1 MMSTKSAIVTG
12 GTRGI
17 GLGIS
22 QQLASEGY
30 DLILGFNTNEEAA
43 STAKDTI
50 ESTYGVK
57 VYTVKG
63 DVAQESTIEKIF
75 EGVEKNFQGKLTAL
89 VHNAGLY
96 VGMTTSPASNEAEVA
111 ADSQSQLWG
120 DGNLTSLAQY
130 DYYQNVYPKCFIRCV
145 ERAVKYME
153 DGKGYIVAT
162 SSPGC
167 NSCQTP
173 RLTYIL
179 PGQAKT
185 VVEFLTRYYAKILA
199 SRRITVNVII
209 PGFTKTEAWN
219 SVTAK
224 YGGVD
229 SEKMQKIIENTP
241 MHRWALPTE
250 IGKVVAFLCSP
261 AAGFITGV
269 ALPVDGGLHLC

>member
-1 MMSTKSAIVTG
+1 MSSKSAIVTG

-22 QQLASEGY
+22 QQLAKDGY
-30 DLILGFNTNEEAA
+30 DLILSFNSNEQAA
-43 STAKDTI
+43 SAAKATI

-57 VYTVKG
+57 VYTIKG
-63 DVAQESTIEKIF
+63 DVAEESTIEKIF
-75 EGVEKNFQGKLTAL
+75 VCLESNFAGKLSAL

-96 VGMTTSPASNEAEVA
+96 VGMTTPPESSKAELA
-111 ADSQSQLWG
+111 ANTPLQLF
-120 DGNLTSLAQY
+120 GNGKFNSFAQY
-130 DYYQNVYPKCFIRCV
+130 DYYQNVYPKCFIQCV
-145 ERAVKYME
+145 EKAINYME

-167 NSCQTP
+167 NSSQTP
-173 RLTYIL
+173 RLSYLL
-179 PGQAKT
+179 PGQAKA

-199 SRRITVNVII
+199 SRRITVNVVI

-224 YGGVD
+224 YGGVE
-229 SEKMQKIIENTP
+229 SEAMQKIIEGTP
-241 MHRWALPTE
+241 MQRWASPTE
-250 IGKVVAFLCSP
+250 IGEVVAFLCSP
-261 AAGFITGV
+261 KAAFITGV

>member
-1 MMSTKSAIVTG
+1 MSSKNAIVTG

-22 QQLASEGY
+22 QQLASDGY

-43 STAKDTI
+43 SIAKSTI

-63 DVAQESTIEKIF
+63 DVAQKSTIEKIF
-75 EGVEKNFQGKLTAL
+75 AGVENNFEGKLTAL

-96 VGMTTSPASNEAEVA
+96 VGMTTSPASSKAELA
-111 ADSQSQLWG
+111 ANTPLQLFG
-120 DGNLTSLAQY
+120 DGKFASFAQY

-145 ERAVKYME
+145 EKAINYME

-167 NSCQTP
+167 NSSQTP
-173 RLTYIL
+173 KLSYIL
-179 PGQAKT
+179 PGQAKA

-199 SRRITVNVII
+199 PRRITVNVII

-224 YGGVD
+224 SGGVE
-229 SEKMQKIIENTP
+229 SEAMQKRIENTP
-241 MHRWALPTE
+241 MQRWGSPTE
-250 IGKVVAFLCSP
+250 IGQVVAFLCSP
-261 AAGFITGV
+261 KAAFITGV